1 MKKILSVFFV
11 VVIALFAFVACDT
24 APPASSG
31 AENFTGIAFSDVTV
45 DYDGQEHTIVA
56 TNVPDFATVEY
67 VNAGP
72 FVNAGIY
79 SVGVKINAP
88 NYNEFTKTVTLKINK
103 IDFSSDITFGD
114 EKFFYNG
121 EQKEITVTGTLP
133 AGTTVT
139 YANNKGVEA
148 GEYEA
153 TATLTN
159 VNYNTKTLNAKM
171 TIVNVVDTA
180 KNIMDKIMQRPD
192 AWSFMPESFR
202 MEEKAYSTDPSI
214 DFSQN
219 FVNVS
224 DVKKNYIG
232 KQMYVLWDGLVG
244 FESFLSKLDL
254 VYAAG
259 ETIANAYQQF
269 INDNPENYTY
279 WEGEVAG
286 FKLKIELQN
295 GTSRLLAGNSTFSIE
310 LYADSDNNVNKGRIQ
325 VAQNIIANYEM
336 RDDYLKFTS
345 AMEVSGVGILKQVE
359 FVRNDD
365 VVSGYFYEYTGAES
379 VAVKTSAVIRF
390 DEDYTVVMSAKR
402 ESDDLLVNGYEE
414 VYSTQT
420 GEMISAEVEES
431 VLISDYD
438 THWVN
443 VYDVS
448 GINSVKAVKND
459 VDINPTKNQNDIYVN
474 GSQDVFVPEY
484 NTVAFVKT
492 SRHYDIEM
500 REVYYVVKKVEGD
513 KTIYEVVKTEIPMV
527 FVQEENIEDFA
538 SEVKENNSSAFASQP
553 VLPSANM
560 TVAQNYFAGLK
571 ELLDAIKEQMS
582 YAELHAQLGTL
593 HPFFQ

>member
-1 MKKILSVFFV
+1 MKKILSVLFV
-11 VVIALFAFVACDT
+11 VAVALFAFVACDT
-24 APPASSG
+24 EPPASSG

-72 FVNAGIY
+72 FVNAGTY

-224 DVKKNYIG
+224 NIKKNYIG

-269 INDNPENYTY
+269 INDNPEKYTS

-295 GTSRLLAGNSTFSIE
+295 GTSRLLAGNGAFSIE

-325 VAQNIIANYEM
+325 VAQNVMADYEM

-402 ESDDLLVNGYEE
+402 ESDDLLVNAYEE

-459 VDINPTKNQNDIYVN
+459 VDKNPTKNQNDIYVN

-513 KTIYEVVKTEIPMV
+513 KTTYEVVKTEIPMV
-527 FVQEENIEDFA
+527 FVQEENIEDFE

-553 VLPSANM
+553 VLPSVNM
-560 TVAQNYFAGLK
+560 MVAQNYFAGLK
-571 ELLDAIKEQMS
+571 ELLDVIKEEMS

>member
-72 FVNAGIY
+72 FVNAGTY

-139 YANNKGVEA
+139 YANNKGVEV

-202 MEEKAYSTDPSI
+202 MDKKAYSTDPSI

-269 INDNPENYTY
+269 INDNPENYTS

-295 GTSRLLAGNSTFSIE
+295 GTSRLLAGNSAFSIE

-513 KTIYEVVKTEIPMV
+513 KTTYEVVKTEIPMV

-553 VLPSANM
+553 VLPSVNM

-571 ELLDAIKEQMS
+571 KLLDAIKEQMS

>member
-1 MKKILSVFFV
+1 MKKILSVLFV
-11 VVIALFAFVACDT
+11 VVISLFAFVACDN
-24 APPASSG
+24 APPVSSG

-72 FVNAGIY
+72 FVNAGTY

-269 INDNPENYTY
+269 INDNPENYTS

-295 GTSRLLAGNSTFSIE
+295 GTSRLLAGNSAFSIE

-325 VAQNIIANYEM
+325 VAQNVIANYEM

-513 KTIYEVVKTEIPMV
+513 KTTYEVVKTEIPMV

-571 ELLDAIKEQMS
+571 ELLDVIKEQMS

>member
-72 FVNAGIY
+72 FVNAGTY

-171 TIVNVVDTA
+171 TIINVVDTA

-224 DVKKNYIG
+224 NVKKNYIG

-269 INDNPENYTY
+269 INDNPENYTS

-295 GTSRLLAGNSTFSIE
+295 GTSRLLAGNSAFSIE

-325 VAQNIIANYEM
+325 VAQNVIANYEM

-513 KTIYEVVKTEIPMV
+513 KTTYEVVKTEIPMV

-553 VLPSANM
+553 VLPSVNM

-571 ELLDAIKEQMS
+571 ELLDVIKEEMS

>member
-72 FVNAGIY
+72 FVNAGTY

-88 NYNEFTKTVTLKINK
+88 NYNEFAKTVTLKINK

-244 FESFLSKLDL
+244 LESFLSKLDL

-269 INDNPENYTY
+269 INDNPENYTS

-295 GTSRLLAGNSTFSIE
+295 GTSRLLAGNSAFSIE

-325 VAQNIIANYEM
+325 VAQNVIANYEM

-513 KTIYEVVKTEIPMV
+513 KTTYEVVKTEIPMV

-571 ELLDAIKEQMS
+571 ELLDVIKEQMS

>member
-1 MKKILSVFFV
+1 MKKILSVLFV
-11 VVIALFAFVACDT
+11 VVVALFAFVACDT

-56 TNVPDFATVEY
+56 MNVPDFATMEY

-72 FVNAGIY
+72 FVNAGTY

-224 DVKKNYIG
+224 NVKKNYIG

-269 INDNPENYTY
+269 INDNPENYTS

-295 GTSRLLAGNSTFSIE
+295 GTSRLLAGNSAFSIE

-513 KTIYEVVKTEIPMV
+513 KTTYEVVKTEIPMV

-553 VLPSANM
+553 VLPSVNM

>member
-1 MKKILSVFFV
+1 MKKILSVLFV
-11 VVIALFAFVACDT
+11 VVISLFAFVACDN
-24 APPASSG
+24 APPVSSG

-72 FVNAGIY
+72 FVNAGTY

-171 TIVNVVDTA
+171 TIVNIVDTA

-269 INDNPENYTY
+269 INDNPENYTS

-295 GTSRLLAGNSTFSIE
+295 GTSRLLAGNSAFSIE

-325 VAQNIIANYEM
+325 VAQNVIANYEM

-513 KTIYEVVKTEIPMV
+513 KTTYEVVKTEIPMV

-571 ELLDAIKEQMS
+571 ELLDVIKEQMS